1 MDIIAQLQDQVNK
14 IAYIAFNTVG
24 SLQRDAPPARL
35 SQNYPEP
42 PEPSAEALATINNEP
57 KEAAIAFMQ
66 GVKQFDALVGA
77 LPLSEG
83 GEEAQLKKIAELQAE
98 NESVGK
104 ELQDEMQ
111 SAERELKQLR
121 ELFHMA
127 ADNCLRLKPPS

>member
-42 PEPSAEALATINNEP
+42 PELSAEALATINNEP
-57 KEAAIAFMQ
+57 KEAATSFME
-66 GVKQFDALVGA
+66 GVKQFDALVAA
-77 LPLSEG
+77 LPLNDG

-104 ELQDEMQ
+104 EVQEEMQ
-111 SAERELKQLR
+111 AAERELKQLR